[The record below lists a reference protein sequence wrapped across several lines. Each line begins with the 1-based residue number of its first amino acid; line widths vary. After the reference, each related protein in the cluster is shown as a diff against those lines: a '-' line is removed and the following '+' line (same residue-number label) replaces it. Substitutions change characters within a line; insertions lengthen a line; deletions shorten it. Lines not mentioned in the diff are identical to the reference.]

1 MLWKNRTGLKR
12 KFCWILVMIIA
23 AGTFAGIL
31 MINKTIKINRLF
43 AEKYELHGV
52 DVSHYQ
58 GKIDWTRLAKQD
70 VDFAFI
76 KATEGSSYLD
86 ERFLDNWQEAAET
99 DLYIGAYHF
108 FSFDSDGAKQAAFY
122 IETVGNLDGR
132 LIPAVDVEF
141 YADKEKNPPKE
152 EEVRTNLRKMLTVL
166 EDYYQVKPVIYS
178 TYTVYNQYIKGE
190 FEEYPLWIRNVYYPP
205 MGDLGRTWTFWQ
217 YTDTAVL
224 EGYEGTEK
232 YIDRNVFRGTYNEF
246 AERMVCR

>member
-1 MLWKNRTGLKR
+1 MKKR
-12 KFCWILVMIIA
+12 NYFWILVLAIA
-23 AGTFAGIL
+23 AGIFSVVMTV
-31 MINKTIKINRLF
+31 NKKIKINLVF
-43 AEKYELHGV
+43 AGNYELHGV

-58 GKIDWTRLAKQD
+58 GRIDWSKLARQD

-86 ERFLDNWQEAAET
+86 ECFFDNWEAVEKT

-108 FSFDSDGAKQAAFY
+108 FSFDSEGEKQAAFY
-122 IETVGNLDGR
+122 IETVGNLSGK
-132 LIPAVDVEF
+132 LVPAVDVEF
-141 YADKEKNPPKE
+141 YGDKESNPPAKE
-152 EEVRTNLRKMLTVL
+152 EVVAELKKMLTAL

-178 TYTVYNQYIKGE
+178 TYTVYNKYIKGE

-205 MGDLGRTWTFWQ
+205 VGNLRNGWTFWQ

-232 YIDRNVFRGTYNEF
+232 YIDMNVFKGNIGELNELI
-246 AERMVCR
+246 VK

>member
-1 MLWKNRTGLKR
+1 MKKR
-12 KFCWILVMIIA
+12 NYFWILVLVIA
-23 AGTFAGIL
+23 AGIFSVVMTV
-31 MINKTIKINRLF
+31 NKKIKINLVF
-43 AEKYELHGV
+43 ARNYELHGV

-58 GKIDWTRLAKQD
+58 GRIDWSKLARQD

-86 ERFLDNWQEAAET
+86 ECFFDNWEAAEKT

-108 FSFDSDGAKQAAFY
+108 FSFDSEGEKQAEFY
-122 IETVGNLDGR
+122 IETVGNLSGK
-132 LIPAVDVEF
+132 LVPAVDVEF
-141 YADKEKNPPKE
+141 YGDKESNPPAKE
-152 EEVRTNLRKMLTVL
+152 EVVAELKKMLAAL

-178 TYTVYNQYIKGE
+178 TYTVYDKYIRGE

-205 MGDLGRTWTFWQ
+205 FGNLGNEWTFWQ

-232 YIDRNVFRGTYNEF
+232 YIDMNVFKGTTGEVNELI
-246 AERMVCR
+246 VK

>member
-1 MLWKNRTGLKR
+1 MKKR
-12 KFCWILVMIIA
+12 KYFWICALILVSFIV
-23 AGTFAGIL
+23 AGIL
-31 MINKTIKINRLF
+31 IANKKIRINLLF
-43 AEKYELHGV
+43 AENYELHGV

-58 GKIDWTRLAKQD
+58 GKIDWSKLAQQN
-70 VDFAFI
+70 VDFAYI

-86 ERFLDNWQEAAET
+86 ECFIDNWQEAAKT
-99 DLYIGAYHF
+99 DLYVGAYHF

-141 YADKEKNPPKE
+141 YGDKEKNPPAVEDVRE
-152 EEVRTNLRKMLTVL
+152 ELKKMLAAL
-166 EDYYQVKPVIYS
+166 EDYYHVKPVIYS
-178 TYTVYNQYIKGE
+178 TYTVYNKYIRGA

-205 MGDLGRTWTFWQ
+205 MGGLGDRWTFWQ

-232 YIDRNVFRGTYNEF
+232 YIDRNVFKGTGKEF
-246 AERMVCR
+246 EKLIVSR